1 MTTSEPALTQG
12 RIDEREAAVRRV
24 LGYPAEGPIPTIGH
38 YSNGLSYH
46 RLLYSVC
53 DAETVAHVHD
63 WHMLIARTWCRLLIA
78 AEVPT
83 GGPATVYRCPC
94 VEAAIRVYLIEQL
107 HPDTA
112 DAGYAPSPEVVEDAA
127 GFDYRVADGTHRWER
142 SINEIA
148 GFSFPALAL
157 AEASGLRI
165 ARNTLADVPKMLVEH
180 ARSCRIPYPAN
191 IVVRRMAEVGD
202 ES

>member
-1 MTTSEPALTQG
+1 MMTSEPTTAPTQG
-12 RIDEREAAVRRV
+12 QIDEREAAVRRV
-24 LGYPAEGPIPTIGH
+24 LCYPSEGPIPTIGH
-38 YSNGLSYH
+38 YSNGQSYH

-53 DAETVAHVHD
+53 DVETASIVHD
-63 WHMLIARTWCRLLIA
+63 WHSLIARTWCRFLIA

-107 HPDTA
+107 RPDTA
-112 DAGYAPSPEVVEDAA
+112 DEGFSPSPEIAKHAA
-127 GFDYRVADGTHRWER
+127 DHDYRVADGCNKWER

-148 GFSFPALAL
+148 GYSFPALAL
-157 AEASGLRI
+157 ADASGLRI
-165 ARNTLADVPKMLVEH
+165 ARNTLDVPDLVEH
-180 ARSCRIPYPAN
+180 ARSCRIPYPVN
-191 IVVRRMAEVGD
+191 VVVRRMVRVGD